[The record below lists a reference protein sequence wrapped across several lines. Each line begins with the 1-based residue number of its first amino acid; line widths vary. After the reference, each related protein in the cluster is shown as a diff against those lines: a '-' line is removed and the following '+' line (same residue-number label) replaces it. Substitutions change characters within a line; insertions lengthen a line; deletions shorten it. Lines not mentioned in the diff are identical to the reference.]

1 MLVRL
6 SSLVVVTAVILPAA
20 LPSLKAA
27 TLENIQGEVLVDRG
41 GGFDVVSGPTELNP
55 GDTVIVNPGSS
66 AHIVYNTTCQVDVYP
81 GNVVAVYQDAPCN
94 GGSESAGG
102 GSESAGGG
110 GSGGFDT
117 TTVLVGGAVVGL
129 GAGAAVLLTS
139 GGGDDKPASP

>member
-6 SSLVVVTAVILPAA
+6 SSLVAMAA
-20 LPSLKAA
+20 GALLAAAPSLNAA

-41 GGFDVVSGPTELNP
+41 GGFDIVSGPTTLNP

-102 GSESAGGG
+102 G

-139 GGGDDKPASP
+139 GGSDDKPASP